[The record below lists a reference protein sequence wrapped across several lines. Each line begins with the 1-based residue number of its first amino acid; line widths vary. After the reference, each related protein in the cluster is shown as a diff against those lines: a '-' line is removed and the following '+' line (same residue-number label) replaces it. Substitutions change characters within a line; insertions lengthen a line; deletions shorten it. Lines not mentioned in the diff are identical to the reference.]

1 MERSEKIKCVILATM
16 AALFIGA
23 LASDSVMAAQAA
35 EGPAKT
41 QKQMLMTPGEIKATA
56 DKVFKTMSEC
66 NSREQQNSA
75 KGCFIVRYYDDGD
88 KVNKITSYRN
98 GVPDGYELQY
108 YDSGKLWK
116 ATAYKNGIK
125 DGTMYEFTSQGVLSR
140 ETPYQEDQVNGQWR
154 FFYDSGRIKDDL
166 SFKNGKRHG
175 ISRHFYPDTAVL
187 QMEEHYKNGTL
198 NGKTTFFKED
208 GSPKFHVTYKDG
220 KPISGKCAKGRALT
234 IDELDH
240 IMNRQPDCK

>member
-1 MERSEKIKCVILATM
+1 
-16 AALFIGA
+16 
-23 LASDSVMAAQAA
+23 
-35 EGPAKT
+35 
-41 QKQMLMTPGEIKATA
+41 
-56 DKVFKTMSEC
+56 
-66 NSREQQNSA
+66 
-75 KGCFIVRYYDDGD
+75 
-88 KVNKITSYRN
+88 
-98 GVPDGYELQY
+98 
-108 YDSGKLWK
+108 
-116 ATAYKNGIK
+116 
-125 DGTMYEFTSQGVLSR
+125 MYEFTSQGVLSR